1 MNMENELPKIDL
13 TEDVLVDVL
22 TDSVILNLYAH
33 FPCRIKAEIL
43 VLCKKGDIDTS
54 INLVDYHVSDNSF
67 LVVLPGSIFQ
77 VNQIRGDVE
86 IYFAGFFRF
95 SAYDQSGQVAARHY
109 LFHQVQPGCAAQ
121 GGDGGTDRRLFQAGQ
136 ADQRAFRAE
145 QPGAFPSFVLLPHL
159 CHQLAVQQ
167 PQDGYG
173 QPLACRTDQP
183 GFRTAGARQLYQREE
198 CGFLCQ

>member
-13 TEDVLVDVL
+13 PEDVLVDVL

-43 VLCKKGDIDTS
+43 VLCKKGDIDAS

-86 IYFAGFFRF
+86 IYFAGFSSDFLRTINPVKSLLDITYSIKHNPVVPLKEEMVELIEDNFKLGKRTKERF
-95 SAYDQSGQVAARHY
+95 ELSNR
-109 LFHQVQPGCAAQ
+109 
-121 GGDGGTDRRLFQAGQ
+121 
-136 ADQRAFRAE
+136 
-145 QPGAFPSFVLLPHL
+145 
-159 CHQLAVQQ
+159 
-167 PQDGYG
+167 
-173 QPLACRTDQP
+173 
-183 GFRTAGARQLYQREE
+183 
-198 CGFLCQ
+198 

>member
-13 TEDVLVDVL
+13 PEDVLVDVL

-43 VLCKKGDIDTS
+43 VLCKKGDIDAS

-86 IYFAGFFRF
+86 IYFAGFSSDFLRTINPVKSLLDITYSIKHNPVVPLKEEMVELIEDYFKLGKRTKERF
-95 SAYDQSGQVAARHY
+95 ELTS
-109 LFHQVQPGCAAQ
+109 
-121 GGDGGTDRRLFQAGQ
+121 
-136 ADQRAFRAE
+136 
-145 QPGAFPSFVLLPHL
+145 
-159 CHQLAVQQ
+159 
-167 PQDGYG
+167 
-173 QPLACRTDQP
+173 
-183 GFRTAGARQLYQREE
+183 
-198 CGFLCQ
+198 